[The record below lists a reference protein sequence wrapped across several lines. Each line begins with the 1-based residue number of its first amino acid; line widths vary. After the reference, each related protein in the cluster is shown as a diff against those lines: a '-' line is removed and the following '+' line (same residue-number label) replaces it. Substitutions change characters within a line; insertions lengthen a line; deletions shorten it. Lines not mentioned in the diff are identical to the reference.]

1 MHFPAASREL
11 PVAADAPVP
20 RRRHTLPGTL
30 SAGVA
35 LTAILAIAAV
45 AGSWLVPYNPDQL
58 NVPDALQ
65 PPDARHWFGTDQ
77 YGRDIFSRVV
87 VAARTDLLI
96 ALSIVGI
103 ALVAGT
109 IVGIVAG
116 YAGGWADA
124 VIMRVTDI
132 ALAFP
137 FVVLVIAVAAAR
149 GPGTANLI
157 LAASLVWWV
166 AYARLSRGQA
176 MQARQMPWMDAARVA
191 GTTPARQIIRHLL
204 PNTAAQL
211 MVYASSDIVYAVL
224 LTSAVSFLGAGV
236 QPPAPEWGQMIYAA
250 EDYMTTAWWLAVFPG
265 LAIVFTGIAFSLLGD
280 GLTSIIS

>member
-116 YAGGWADA
+116 YDPDDGPRDQCDPDDGQRDQQ
-124 VIMRVTDI
+124 VCPGRDDDSGEDV
-132 ALAFP
+132 P
-137 FVVLVIAVAAAR
+137 PVLVSAEPVPGIWRLQRVWDVELVGVVR
-149 GPGTANLI
+149 DKPGPGDGSDSQDCGERNSGTEGAGQRVPPPGNWRVRGDGQLPRGRREMHGYRTTTRGSSPAYSKS
-157 LAASLVWWV
+157 AAMLTS
-166 AYARLSRGQA
+166 
-176 MQARQMPWMDAARVA
+176 
-191 GTTPARQIIRHLL
+191 TT
-204 PNTAAQL
+204 NTAK
-211 MVYASSDIVYAVL
+211 
-224 LTSAVSFLGAGV
+224 TRTK
-236 QPPAPEWGQMIYAA
+236 PC
-250 EDYMTTAWWLAVFPG
+250 TT
-265 LAIVFTGIAFSLLGD
+265 
-280 GLTSIIS
+280 

>member
-1 MHFPAASREL
+1 MQAPAAPETL
-11 PVAADAPVP
+11 PIARDVP
-20 RRRHTLPGTL
+20 PPTRTPSPPGTL
-30 SAGVA
+30 LAGVI
-35 LTAILAIAAV
+35 LTAILVVAAA
-45 AGSWLVPYNPDQL
+45 AGPWLVPYNPDQL
-58 NVPDALQ
+58 DLPDALQ
-65 PPDARHWFGTDQ
+65 PPGARHWFGTDQ

-87 VAARTDLLI
+87 AAARTDLLI
-96 ALSIVGI
+96 ALAIVGI

-109 IVGIVAG
+109 AIGILAG
-116 YAGGWADA
+116 YAGGWADT
-124 VIMRVTDI
+124 VIMRVTDV

-137 FVVLVIAVAAAR
+137 FVVLVVAVAAAR

-166 AYARLSRGQA
+166 AYARLARGQVL
-176 MQARQMPWMDAARVA
+176 QTREMPWMDAARVVGA
-191 GTTPARQIIRHLL
+191 SPARQIMRHLL
-204 PNTAAQL
+204 PNTAIQL
-211 MVYASSDIVYAVL
+211 LVYASSDIVYAVL

-280 GLTSIIS
+280 GFASVTS